1 MWFHRGDWVHG
12 KPRPD
17 RWCVDDANQK
27 QMGGE
32 ARRAQSR
39 RVFLRVEDGG
49 AGPGSYGSSLHTRD
63 TQAFSEVTPWEC
75 GAEATPSHDKT
86 AKVALRILHRV
97 SVQGIK
103 YCPFCRCL
111 SEPLRFHF
119 FNQTE
124 KFVSVNVLNVWKGR
138 FTVVCSPLWAVKC
151 CC

>member
-1 MWFHRGDWVHG
+1 MWFRRGDWVHG

-39 RVFLRVEDGG
+39 HVFLRVEDGG
-49 AGPGSYGSSLHTRD
+49 ASPGSYGSSLHTRD

-86 AKVALRILHRV
+86 AKVALQKFFTGCLCMALNTV
-97 SVQGIK
+97 LSVDVFLNLYVFIPLIK
-103 YCPFCRCL
+103 LKSLCL
-111 SEPLRFHF
+111 
-119 FNQTE
+119 
-124 KFVSVNVLNVWKGR
+124 
-138 FTVVCSPLWAVKC
+138 
-151 CC
+151 